1 MDIAVD
7 VVCAYLSA
15 WHEIFANHKYNQTTQ
30 HNKGDNATQRTLT
43 RAQAANNLN
52 PISHGRATGPLV
64 ELSTNLHEV
73 SELCPEKAPTYER
86 LLELHKDHN

>member
-15 WHEIFANHKYNQTTQ
+15 WQEIFANHKYNQTTQ

-43 RAQAANNLN
+43 TAQAANNLN
-52 PISHGRATGPLV
+52 PISHG
-64 ELSTNLHEV
+64 
-73 SELCPEKAPTYER
+73 LCSGSQVGPEKVTMEEQTITNTR
-86 LLELHKDHN
+86 

>member
-15 WHEIFANHKYNQTTQ
+15 WQEIFANHKYNQTTQ

-64 ELSTNLHEV
+64 ELSTTFAKFHN
-73 SELCPEKAPTYER
+73 AQRRRFNR
-86 LLELHKDHN
+86 LKNI